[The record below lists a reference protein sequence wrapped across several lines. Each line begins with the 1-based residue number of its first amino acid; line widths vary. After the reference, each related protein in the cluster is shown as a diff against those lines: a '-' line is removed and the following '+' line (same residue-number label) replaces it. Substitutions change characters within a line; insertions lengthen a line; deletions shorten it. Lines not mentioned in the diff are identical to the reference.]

1 MSILPSDTPRLPKW
15 PFLIGDAV
23 LLACAVLLAK
33 YSPLP
38 YANPVIIAIAG
49 CVALAA
55 ILGVVPFLTDYA
67 GKQDEALD
75 ARQRGLE
82 ALTRTVA
89 DSAEQISVAA
99 TSLHELTEV
108 ARQQLAQAEALPDK
122 LEESIRGFNEAL
134 AKSMT
139 EATVSWH
146 QEIKT
151 LRASES
157 RKLDA
162 TLQKIQE
169 TLGELKKTESVAP
182 AASVGV
188 KPQAMPK
195 TEEPTSIPETPVA
208 SGVEPTVVV
217 EATMAA
223 PSAVESVTVKGE
235 HPNPLA
241 GSEDFEAAVGVMP
254 KPIRKPPAP
263 KKTKPSEPGELP
275 LATPRDSAKEF
286 SLSEDDSTPA
296 DSETKPRSVA
306 SDGATR
312 LFVTAYIGIGNRL
325 FLRGDGAGLNAEKGV
340 PLQFVSIGKWQWET
354 KDAAEPLHVRL
365 YKNDEIECLSPGE
378 LILEPGHQ
386 VEVSASF

>member
-23 LLACAVLLAK
+23 LLGCAVLLAK

-55 ILGVVPFLTDYA
+55 ILGVLPFLTDYA

-75 ARQRGLE
+75 ERQRGLE

-122 LEESIRGFNEAL
+122 LDDSIRDFNEAL

-139 EATVSWH
+139 EATESLH

-162 TLQKIQE
+162 TLHRIQE
-169 TLGELKKTESVAP
+169 TLVELKQTASVAP
-182 AASVGV
+182 AASMGV
-188 KPQAMPK
+188 KPQSIPANQ
-195 TEEPTSIPETPVA
+195 EPTSNPKAPVA
-208 SGVEPTVVV
+208 SGVEPTVVA
-217 EATMAA
+217 EATLAA
-223 PSAVESVTVKGE
+223 ASAVESVTSKGE
-235 HPNPLA
+235 HPGPSA
-241 GSEDFEAAVGVMP
+241 DSEAIEAAVEVTP
-254 KPIRKPPAP
+254 KPVRKSPSP
-263 KKTKPSEPGELP
+263 KKTKPSEPVELP
-275 LATPRDSAKEF
+275 LATPMDPAKEF
-286 SLSEDDSTPA
+286 SLSDVDSSSG
-296 DSETKPRSVA
+296 DLETKPRSIA

-325 FLRGDGAGLNAEKGV
+325 FLRGDGAGLNTEKGV